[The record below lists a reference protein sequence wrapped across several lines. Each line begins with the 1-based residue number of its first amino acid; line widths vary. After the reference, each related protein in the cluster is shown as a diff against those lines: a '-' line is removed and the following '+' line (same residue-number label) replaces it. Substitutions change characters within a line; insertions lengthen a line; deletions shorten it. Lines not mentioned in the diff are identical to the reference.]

1 MGQAKISQGF
11 DPGDLGDR
19 DFIHLPVA
27 LHRMP
32 KGSHSGRLDHCAS
45 GVANA

>member
-1 MGQAKISQGF
+1 MGQAKSSQGF

-27 LHRMP
+27 SHRMP
-32 KGSHSGRLDHCAS
+32 KRSHSGRLDHCAR
-45 GVANA
+45 GVANV